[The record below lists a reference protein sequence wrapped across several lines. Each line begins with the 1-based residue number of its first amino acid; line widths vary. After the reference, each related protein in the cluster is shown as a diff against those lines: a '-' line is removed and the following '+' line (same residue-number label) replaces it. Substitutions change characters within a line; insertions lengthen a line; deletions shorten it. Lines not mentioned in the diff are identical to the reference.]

1 MSANPIM
8 QSLQRSSWQ
17 LAALAASVLLL
28 TGCHANAH
36 QGGQPPQ
43 ARMMIGFVPLLLVVA
58 VFLLVLL
65 VKRPWKT
72 LGSLLLAFLVFA
84 FLGVLIPRFHMRQQA
99 AWNMPASVI
108 SGTHH
113 EAFQSPDGQLIVQS
127 WSDAEP
133 QPAAAVSAAV
143 TKAMAVAGTEQHDV
157 VSSETES
164 ASETP
169 PAPEHAG
176 DGEHAEGPAHGD
188 HEHATAAERPGEA
201 HSAPAPAASPEP
213 PTPVDTA
220 PPAEPAVAS
229 TPAAPALQPEIPPGA
244 KVVEKAPDWI
254 HEPSHLDPRTNTY
267 THVVKS
273 GTATTPFE
281 LNRKLDQEIA
291 EVTRLY
297 LTETIDDGAA
307 NLYVSPEYLRQKVV
321 KQQHT
326 ESVRRQFN
334 GPAGF
339 DDPGTITHVQE
350 TWARL
355 EYGPEVQ
362 RELKLMW
369 DQHVAERRLWQV
381 GGVGALVMG
390 VLASALGYLRLDT
403 ATKGF
408 YTRTLRWGAAGVILA
423 LVAAAFTLVG

>member
-8 QSLQRSSWQ
+8 QSLQRSSGK
-17 LAALAASVLLL
+17 LAALATSVLLL

-36 QGGQPPQ
+36 QGGSPPQ

-84 FLGVLIPRFHMRQQA
+84 FLGVLIPRFHMRRQA

-108 SGTHH
+108 TGTHH
-113 EAFQSPDGQLIVQS
+113 EAFEGPNGQIIVQS
-127 WSDAEP
+127 WSNAVP
-133 QPAAAVSAAV
+133 QPTSPVSAAV
-143 TKAMAVAGTEQHDV
+143 TKAMAVAGTEEHEV
-157 VSSETES
+157 VSSEEP

-169 PAPEHAG
+169 PAPEHVG
-176 DGEHAEGPAHGD
+176 GGEHPEGPAH
-188 HEHATAAERPGEA
+188 EA
-201 HSAPAPAASPEP
+201 HEAPAAAPEPPAPA
-213 PTPVDTA
+213 DTA
-220 PPAEPAVAS
+220 PLAEPAAAS
-229 TPAAPALQPEIPPGA
+229 TPPVPTAQPEIPAGA

-254 HEPSHLDPRTNTY
+254 HEPAHFDPTNYTY

-281 LNRKLDQEIA
+281 LNRKLNQEITD
-291 EVTRLY
+291 VTRLY
-297 LTETIDDGAA
+297 LSEAIDPAA
-307 NLYVSPEYLRQKVV
+307 AGLQVPIEYLRQKVV

-339 DDPGTITHVQE
+339 DDPGAVTYVQE

-355 EYGPEVQ
+355 EYGPDVK
-362 RELKLMW
+362 RDLSLMW

-408 YTRTLRWGAAGVILA
+408 YTRTLRWGAVGVILA